1 MRRSLAMFVVLA
13 FVVVS
18 AMFERPAAAQ
28 EPEPGIL
35 DEVAATLRQASP
47 GTEGTVWRDTTGNR
61 LPGAASDWLLQT
73 PRCWGT
79 IACPDQVGTRKLLQT
94 LTDEIAAAR
103 VSVTI
108 TTLWPFADG
117 GFETTIVEGLRRSL
131 AAGNRPLVR
140 WLGGSPFFY
149 SYTGQ
154 GPDALRDK
162 ILRRPGTGGS
172 TAPDRRGDHDDGP
185 PVLEPRKDRR
195 GGRPA
200 AIVGGHNMWAVDYL
214 SPTPVSDLS
223 MLAAGPAAEAANGF
237 ADILWNYVCD
247 RQAQGFLSQLLWIRY
262 SASGPVGGC
271 PRTTPVR
278 PPGTPGST
286 RILVVGRLGQ
296 GIAIPGTLG
305 SPISDLIQLL
315 CPGFREDRA
324 DEARN
329 PGLVAGRALIAAADE
344 RLFIS
349 QQDLLAMCPR
359 SDPEDDGGDRR
370 QDRRRGGHH
379 DRGHG
384 RVRNLV
390 REHGLA
396 LQPFRGALLRPE
408 RPARRPGQGSI
419 PHVRQPAPRLGA
431 DRSRPRRGRTGRGSR
446 ITRSSSPS
454 TTRSSRSVPTTC
466 TRRACRSSTSSSTT
480 VPHSLRCAGSI
491 STRSGSG
498 RAGTRSSTRTR
509 DAARSSAAEA
519 TKACSLRCGRH
530 RHPRHRRGDPR
541 LHDRDVRRGRV
552 TAVERSGARRARREV
567 TSHGQRRSPSRA
579 QGGRPSAPKW
589 NIDADWLA
597 VASNVPSSLQRCAA
611 PCP

>member
-117 GFETTIVEGLRRSL
+117 GFETAIVEGLRRSL

-162 ILRRPGTGGS
+162 ILADLGPVGAQLPIVVATMTTALQSWNHAKIVAVDGRR
-172 TAPDRRGDHDDGP
+172 
-185 PVLEPRKDRR
+185 
-195 GGRPA
+195 

-359 SDPEDDGGDRR
+359 SDPKTMAAIAGRIAAGVDTTIVVTGAFGTSYANMDSLFNLSEALFFVLNDQLDD
-370 QDRRRGGHH
+370 
-379 DRGHG
+379 
-384 RVRNLV
+384 
-390 REHGLA
+390 
-396 LQPFRGALLRPE
+396 
-408 RPARRPGQGSI
+408 PARAASLMCANLHLASVQIGPDATWPNGKGFANHAKFIAVDDEVFKIGSNNLYPASLQELDFI
-419 PHVRQPAPRLGA
+419 VDDRAALAQVRRIYLDPLWEW
-431 DRSRPRRGRTGRGSR
+431 SR
-446 ITRSSSPS
+446 
-454 TTRSSRSVPTTC
+454 
-466 TRRACRSSTSSSTT
+466 
-480 VPHSLRCAGSI
+480 
-491 STRSGSG
+491 
-498 RAGTRSSTRTR
+498 R
-509 DAARSSAAEA
+509 DAIIDPDQG
-519 TKACSLRCGRH
+519 RC
-530 RHPRHRRGDPR
+530 
-541 LHDRDVRRGRV
+541 
-552 TAVERSGARRARREV
+552 
-567 TSHGQRRSPSRA
+567 QIF
-579 QGGRPSAPKW
+579 GG
-589 NIDADWLA
+589 
-597 VASNVPSSLQRCAA
+597 
-611 PCP
+611 